1 MNNFLSNLPTLVARK
16 KKRLGRG
23 LGSGKS
29 KAGRGITR
37 HQKGRESIPLHFEG
51 GQARLVKRFPLL
63 RGKGINK
70 PFKKKPLIIDFSVL
84 NQFKDGET
92 VTVDT
97 LIEKGLISDKA
108 KVFGVKLLNKGKL
121 QKKLI
126 IKIPCSRTGKKIVEK
141 MGSSVVS

>member
-51 GQARLVKRFPLL
+51 GEARMVKRFPLL

-92 VTVDT
+92 VTIDS
-97 LIEKGLISDKA
+97 LIKKGLVDDKA
-108 KVFGVKLLNKGKL
+108 KVFGVKLLSRGKL
-121 QKKLI
+121 EKKLI
-126 IKIPCSRTGKKIVEK
+126 IKIPSSRTSKKIIEK
-141 MGSSVVS
+141 MGNLVAS